1 MLPPPTTIANSA
13 PASTASRTPWAVES
27 RLPGSIPYPS
37 SPARL
42 SPESLRTTRLT
53 GPSSE
58 SPAPSSSPVCLADPS
73 TATPLELVVDE
84 APDHDVLAELLDGLL
99 QQVPDRLVGFLDV
112 GLRGERLL
120 GDPLLHPALDDFLGD
135 LLGLAH
141 LRDLLLDHL
150 PLFLEG
156 AGRDVLRRDAHR
168 PHGRDVQRHV
178 AGELLELG
186 RARHEVRLAVD
197 LDEHADAPV
206 EVHVGLDETLGRRP
220 STLFR
225 GEGLASLPQDLAG
238 ALDVAV
244 RPLQRALHVHH
255 TGGSLLPELLD
266 LLYRTS
272 QCSYFSSVFSFVS
285 SGATSSTG
293 AGSSD
298 SSSAAASGSTDSM
311 SISVVSSGSAAA
323 STSTASAS
331 APPSATSAAGGS
343 SVASTGGVSA
353 AAAGAEGAGGAS
365 VWPFAV
371 SASWTSPPTVASSI
385 TGGTGRSSARAS
397 SPRPSMIASAT
408 RRESRLIERIASSLP
423 GMT

>member
-141 LRDLLLDHL
+141 PRDLLLDNL

-168 PHGRDVQRHV
+168 PHGRDMQRHV

-238 ALDVAV
+238 ALDGAV
-244 RPLQRALHVHH
+244 RLLQRALRVHH

-293 AGSSD
+293 PGSSV
-298 SSSAAASGSTDSM
+298 SGFSASGSASASGSTASGSTVSASTSDSPTA
-311 SISVVSSGSAAA
+311 VVSSA
-323 STSTASAS
+323 ASAS
-331 APPSATSAAGGS
+331 SMTSGSAGASGSSAGGPAPVPFGVSVGSCAVCRTSAF
-343 SVASTGGVSA
+343 TW
-353 AAAGAEGAGGAS
+353 E
-365 VWPFAV
+365 
-371 SASWTSPPTVASSI
+371 SSI
-385 TGGTGRSSARAS
+385 TGGTGRSSTFTS
-397 SPRPSMIASAT
+397 SPLPAMIASAT
-408 RRESRLIERIASSLP
+408 SLEIRLIERIASSLP
-423 GMT
+423 GIT

>member
-13 PASTASRTPWAVES
+13 PAPTASRTPWAVES
-27 RLPGSIPYPS
+27 RLPGSIPYPP

-58 SPAPSSSPVCLADPS
+58 SPAPSSSPICLADPS

-84 APDHDVLAELLDGLL
+84 APDHNVLAELLDGLL
-99 QQVPDRLVGFLDV
+99 QQVPDRLVGFLYV

-120 GDPLLHPALDDFLGD
+120 GAPLLHPALDDFLSD

-156 AGRDVLRRDAHR
+156 AGQDVLRRDAHR
-168 PHGRDVQRHV
+168 PHGRDMQRHV

-225 GEGLASLPQDLAG
+225 GEGLAPLPQDLAG
-238 ALDVAV
+238 ALNVAV
-244 RPLQRALHVHH
+244 RLLQRALHVHH
-255 TGGSLLPELLD
+255 PGGSFLPELLD

-323 STSTASAS
+323 STSTASTSTSVVGS
-331 APPSATSAAGGS
+331 AFCHVRSWRLFGRLDGGRL
-343 SVASTGGVSA
+343 
-353 AAAGAEGAGGAS
+353 
-365 VWPFAV
+365 
-371 SASWTSPPTVASSI
+371 
-385 TGGTGRSSARAS
+385 GRSGGRGGGGWRIGLAVRCFGLLDLTSDRGVFDHRRHGAFVR
-397 SPRPSMIASAT
+397 PRF
-408 RRESRLIERIASSLP
+408 
-423 GMT
+423 